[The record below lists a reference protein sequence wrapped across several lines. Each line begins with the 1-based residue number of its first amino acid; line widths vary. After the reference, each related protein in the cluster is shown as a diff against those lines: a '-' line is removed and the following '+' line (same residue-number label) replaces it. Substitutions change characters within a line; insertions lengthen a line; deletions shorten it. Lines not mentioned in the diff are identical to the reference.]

1 MNPNKIAK
9 DDWMPLHLA
18 CSQGHIEAVKLLIT
32 VGKADVN
39 ALAGTR
45 GSPLHSAAR
54 TGKVQIVSYLLM
66 HKADTE

>member
-1 MNPNKIAK
+1 VNPNKIAK

-32 VGKADVN
+32 VGNADVN
-39 ALAGTR
+39 VLVGR
-45 GSPLHSAAR
+45 HGSPLHSAAR
-54 TGKVQIVSYLLM
+54 AGRVQVVSYLLM